1 MEVGG
6 DATAHV
12 FKKGDRGAELDTFVR
27 EVIQNS
33 NDRRLDDQNT
43 VRIRFDFYALEGDQR
58 EDFMEAIHWEEGL
71 KQHLVAASKENVSGA
86 RIGRELKEI
95 EQRPELRLLRIT
107 DSGTEGLT
115 GGEDES
121 GSNFKSLCK
130 DILKRPETGKGTAGG
145 AFGLGKAVLWTFSG
159 LSTVLFS
166 SELAIPEEDGR
177 RRLFGK
183 SSLPSHGTDD
193 DRKWAGQGFY
203 GRVMPSPHVQGANR
217 AESVW
222 DCDSDLLESLL
233 LDRDGDLGTGT
244 SVLIVDFDEPTGE
257 DDRDLLEIA
266 EELNL
271 SVQKWWWPSLTDG
284 SLKVEINVW
293 IAGQRQ
299 GPDDQYVVVTQASL
313 HPYLRARNKPLG
325 ECSPELTNVGDVVN
339 EILTVEVP
347 VRVAN
352 VFGTTAD
359 PGGGCGTTLRLT
371 AATENQDL
379 SGRVAHIRGTGMV
392 IEYRKFPT
400 RSDRGFSVCG
410 VLRLGLDDEDHPEE
424 ERLRLEAF
432 IRAAEPPEHNRL
444 TTTERLKAD
453 YPRGYW
459 AALDSLATDIKN
471 KLLDVSSA
479 PVPSGSRAPDA
490 LTTLLKVGD
499 IGTDPVI
506 GKLTFSGL
514 KRSTEN
520 GDITIK
526 GYVNNSRPGTGD
538 DQSWEVELSLWLHWD
553 GGGTGSNV
561 VIDAGEVAGDPIVP
575 IQGTIRTS
583 VQGHQAR
590 FKLTVSE
597 SGPFRELLDKGA
609 IDPIADLRGSA
620 TGGT

>member
-1 MEVGG
+1 
-6 DATAHV
+6 
-12 FKKGDRGAELDTFVR
+12 
-27 EVIQNS
+27 
-33 NDRRLDDQNT
+33 
-43 VRIRFDFYALEGDQR
+43 
-58 EDFMEAIHWEEGL
+58 
-71 KQHLVAASKENVSGA
+71 
-86 RIGRELKEI
+86 
-95 EQRPELRLLRIT
+95 
-107 DSGTEGLT
+107 
-115 GGEDES
+115 
-121 GSNFKSLCK
+121 
-130 DILKRPETGKGTAGG
+130 
-145 AFGLGKAVLWTFSG
+145 
-159 LSTVLFS
+159 
-166 SELAIPEEDGR
+166 
-177 RRLFGK
+177 
-183 SSLPSHGTDD
+183 
-193 DRKWAGQGFY
+193 
-203 GRVMPSPHVQGANR
+203 
-217 AESVW
+217 
-222 DCDSDLLESLL
+222 
-233 LDRDGDLGTGT
+233 
-244 SVLIVDFDEPTGE
+244 
-257 DDRDLLEIA
+257 
-266 EELNL
+266 
-271 SVQKWWWPSLTDG
+271 
-284 SLKVEINVW
+284 
-293 IAGQRQ
+293 
-299 GPDDQYVVVTQASL
+299 
-313 HPYLRARNKPLG
+313 
-325 ECSPELTNVGDVVN
+325 
-339 EILTVEVP
+339 
-347 VRVAN
+347 
-352 VFGTTAD
+352 
-359 PGGGCGTTLRLT
+359 
-371 AATENQDL
+371 
-379 SGRVAHIRGTGMV
+379 MV